1 VQRPCIRQL
10 LLPGC
15 HIDPRSEW
23 ILLYEA
29 QPRLLATYPQK
40 SIALRAATS
49 VEVFTREK
57 LSDEI
62 RARLAEG
69 LSNTMMT
76 VEIGGPT
83 ESAKSID
90 WMWFHT
96 MPADSWA
103 VGGRFDDTYVKGR
116 KMALARI
123 IAPQGLMN
131 AELKSRAV
139 KEVARVLK
147 SALGVSRDEDD
158 TGIFTMCVE
167 IDAGQWANGSR
178 ILTLFQ
184 LLDDLGGNVS
194 EQRRTEMSAR
204 YPQKR

>member
-1 VQRPCIRQL
+1 MPF
-10 LLPGC
+10 
-15 HIDPRSEW
+15 
-23 ILLYEA
+23 
-29 QPRLLATYPQK
+29 
-40 SIALRAATS
+40 

-62 RARLAEG
+62 RARLAEE

-194 EQRRTEMSAR
+194 EQRRAEMSAR

>member
-1 VQRPCIRQL
+1 
-10 LLPGC
+10 LPF
-15 HIDPRSEW
+15 
-23 ILLYEA
+23 
-29 QPRLLATYPQK
+29 
-40 SIALRAATS
+40 

-57 LSDEI
+57 LSDEV
-62 RARLAEG
+62 RAKLAED
-69 LSNTMMT
+69 LSNTVMT

-83 ESAKSID
+83 ESAKMID

-96 MPADSWA
+96 MPADSWAA

-123 IAPQGLMN
+123 IAPPGLMN

-147 SALGVSRDEDD
+147 AALGVGREEDD

-167 IDAGQWANGSR
+167 IDDGQWATGAK
-178 ILTLFQ
+178 IPTLFQ
-184 LLDDLGGNVS
+184 LLDNLGGNIS
-194 EQRRTEMSAR
+194 GQRRAEMSAR
-204 YPQKR
+204 YPQER

>member
-1 VQRPCIRQL
+1 MPF
-10 LLPGC
+10 
-15 HIDPRSEW
+15 
-23 ILLYEA
+23 
-29 QPRLLATYPQK
+29 
-40 SIALRAATS
+40 

-62 RARLAEG
+62 RSKLAED
-69 LSNTMMT
+69 LSNTVMT
-76 VEIGGPT
+76 VEVGGPT
-83 ESAKSID
+83 ESAKMID

-116 KMALARI
+116 KMAHARI

-131 AELKSRAV
+131 TELKSRAN

-147 SALGVSRDEDD
+147 AALGVGSEDDD

-167 IDAGQWANGSR
+167 IDDGQWGIGAK
-178 ILTLFQ
+178 IPTLFEVV
-184 LLDDLGGNVS
+184 DNLGGSVS
-194 EQRRTEMSAR
+194 EQRLAEMLAR
-204 YPQKR
+204 YPQER

>member
-1 VQRPCIRQL
+1 MPF
-10 LLPGC
+10 
-15 HIDPRSEW
+15 
-23 ILLYEA
+23 
-29 QPRLLATYPQK
+29 
-40 SIALRAATS
+40 
-49 VEVFTREK
+49 VEVFTKEK

-62 RARLAEG
+62 RSKLAEE

-76 VEIGGPT
+76 VEVGGPT
-83 ESAKSID
+83 ESAKLID

-103 VGGRFDDTYVKGR
+103 VGGRFDNTYVKGR

-131 AELKSRAV
+131 SELKSRTV
-139 KEVARVLK
+139 KEVARVLM
-147 SALGVSRDEDD
+147 SALGVGRDEDD

-167 IDAGQWANGSR
+167 IDDGQWANGSR
-178 ILTLFQ
+178 ILTLLQ
-184 LLDDLGGNVS
+184 LVDDLGGKVS
-194 EQRRTEMSAR
+194 EQRRAEMSVR